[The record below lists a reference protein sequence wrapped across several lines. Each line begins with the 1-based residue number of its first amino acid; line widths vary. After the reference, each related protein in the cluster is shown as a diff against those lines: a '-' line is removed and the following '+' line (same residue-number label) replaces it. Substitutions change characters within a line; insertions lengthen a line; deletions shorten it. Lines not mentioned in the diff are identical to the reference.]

1 MFVKKGKRETGEQ
14 IYGREGE
21 ALTGWSG
28 GEEETEVDK
37 IFW

>member
-21 ALTGWSG
+21 HYQDGPG
-28 GEEETEVDK
+28 GGGDGG
-37 IFW
+37 